1 MKEMKIAY
9 KVWLDKDGKAFGDG
23 PYELLRRVE
32 KTKSLHQAAN
42 QMGMSYSKAWRLI
55 QMLEERLG
63 FILLERKTGGP
74 SGGGSK
80 VTPQGKD
87 LMNHYER
94 FRRDVEKGL
103 EKIFQK
109 HFGPPPHPIPL
120 PQGERRRVRGRKE
133 WK

>member
-42 QMGMSYSKAWRLI
+42 QMRMSYSKAWRLI
-55 QMLEERLG
+55 RTLEERLG
-63 FILLERKTGGP
+63 FVLLERKTGGP

-103 EKIFQK
+103 EKIYKK
-109 HFGPPPHPIPL
+109 HFGSPPHPIPL
-120 PQGERRRVRGRKE
+120 ALGERDGVRGRKE